1 MIVHQGDNARIVM
14 TCGKVIA
21 EFENGIADVSKDTA
35 AVLGSMGYEVE
46 RTEGGNDADRKA
58 ENPPVG
64 DKRRRSGKLS

>member
-46 RTEGGNDADRKA
+46 NGGRQ
-58 ENPPVG
+58 
-64 DKRRRSGKLS
+64 